1 MYIEMHPA
9 AVYDVAL
16 LTEGVDR
23 NCTYGFFVDVLCHVA
38 LLTEGVDRN
47 IYVLT
52 LNFSTFRRPP
62 HGGRG

>member
-1 MYIEMHPA
+1 MAY
-9 AVYDVAL
+9 VAL

-23 NCTYGFFVDVLCHVA
+23 NRLQLLLMRFAVHVA

>member
-1 MYIEMHPA
+1 MA
-9 AVYDVAL
+9 AIVAL

-23 NCTYGFFVDVLCHVA
+23 NGDQDDNAAEDTVA

-47 IYVLT
+47 QNDPCKVLT
-52 LNFSTFRRPP
+52 DEGRPP